1 VGVLSYCRATP
12 RGDKRTVISFF
23 DVCFSYHAAG
33 KPLPA
38 LRSVSLEIAPG
49 ETVAVLGANGSG
61 KSTLAR
67 LTNGLLLPDSGTV
80 TVDGFD
86 TADGSL
92 TREIRERV
100 AIVLQH
106 PDDQIVATTVEDD
119 VAFGPENLGRPRDE
133 IRRRVDEALAAVGLV
148 GLERREPHL
157 LSGGQKQRLAIA
169 GALAMQPEYLVLDE
183 PTSML
188 DPEGRRDVAAVIE
201 RLGRSGRGI
210 LLVTHDLA
218 EAARADR
225 VVVLDHGVIVFSGP
239 ADVLAEQTELL
250 GECGLEIPPFALL
263 TAHLRKLGMP
273 LAPGLPE
280 PEGLV
285 DALCR

>member
-33 KPLPA
+33 KPLLA

-250 GECGLEIPPFALL
+250 GECGLEVPPFALL
-263 TAHLRKLGMP
+263 TAHLRELGIT